1 MKSNKRWLP
10 HEPRMGDLMSVSS
23 YVIYI
28 QKGGFM
34 TRNQLT
40 YWANKEQA
48 RNNRV
53 MAAETNRSNLAR
65 ENETNRHN
73 LVMEQKE
80 WEAFRELARHN
91 QAAEAQ
97 AQNELLE
104 RGRAN
109 RAGEL
114 LQRSNIG
121 LGYAN
126 LGLGYN
132 QLSEQTRSNRAREY
146 ETMRSNMAR
155 ERQNWLDYANDT
167 ARNRE
172 TGRHNQVAEEQNQQR
187 ISNDFALGIAST
199 AEKAVNDLGQLLIG
213 AGSKASSKGNR
224 RVQLR

>member
-1 MKSNKRWLP
+1 MC
-10 HEPRMGDLMSVSS
+10 DLMSVSS
-23 YVIYI
+23 YNNYI
-28 QKGGFM
+28 QEGGFM

-48 RNNRV
+48 RNNRIV
-53 MAAETNRSNLAR
+53 AAETNRSNLAR
-65 ENETNRHN
+65 ETETNRHN
-73 LVMEQKE
+73 LAMEQKE

-91 QAAEAQ
+91 QATEAQ

-114 LQRSNIG
+114 LQKSSIG

-126 LGLGYN
+126 LGLGYS
-132 QLSEQTRSNRAREY
+132 QLTEQARSNRAREY
-146 ETMRSNMAR
+146 ENMRSNMAR

-172 TGRHNQVAEEQNQQR
+172 TGRHNQVAEQQNQQR

>member
-1 MKSNKRWLP
+1 
-10 HEPRMGDLMSVSS
+10 
-23 YVIYI
+23 
-28 QKGGFM
+28 M

-48 RNNRV
+48 RQNRV

-65 ENETNRHN
+65 EMETNRHN

-91 QAAEAQ
+91 QATEGQ
-97 AQNELLE
+97 AVNELAE

-109 RAGEL
+109 RASEL
-114 LQRSNIG
+114 LQHANIG

-126 LGLGYN
+126 VGLGYG
-132 QLSEQTRSNRAREY
+132 QLSEQARANQARER

-155 ERQNWLDYANDT
+155 ERQAWLDYANDSS
-167 ARNRE
+167 RNQE
-172 TGRHNQVAEEQNQQR
+172 VGRHNLVSEQQSQQR
-187 ISNDFALGIAST
+187 INNDFALGIAST

-213 AGSKASSKGNR
+213 AGKGASSKGNR